1 MMTRERYA
9 TVVRLKVLERV
20 RKLHDE
26 IAELARLEKLHWD
39 RVDPLDPFFRTI
51 RDCQIDVVMGP
62 PGFRY
67 QHSLE
72 GDGY

>member
-26 IAELARLEKLHWD
+26 IAEPVVCLGNELAARRRGSRSH
-39 RVDPLDPFFRTI
+39 RF
-51 RDCQIDVVMGP
+51 P
-62 PGFRY
+62 PGGKKVYITLLRI
-67 QHSLE
+67 
-72 GDGY
+72 GNMNCI